1 MMGKKSD
8 TDKIVRFVEKF
19 FFWGSVVLFLF
30 FLVVVHKFN
39 VARGPLA
46 KYEYYRL
53 GLYDKPIEYP
63 TPVPYVPPPATPV
76 SGITVSADEEESPEV
91 QPATE

>member
-1 MMGKKSD
+1 MMGKKMD
-8 TDKIVRFVEKF
+8 ANRIVRFAEKF

-30 FLVVVHKFN
+30 FLVAVHKFHW
-39 VARGPLA
+39 ARGPLA

-63 TPVPYVPPPATPV
+63 TPIPYVPPERPK
-76 SGITVSADEEESPEV
+76 SAAVEAETEESPEV
-91 QPATE
+91 QDATE